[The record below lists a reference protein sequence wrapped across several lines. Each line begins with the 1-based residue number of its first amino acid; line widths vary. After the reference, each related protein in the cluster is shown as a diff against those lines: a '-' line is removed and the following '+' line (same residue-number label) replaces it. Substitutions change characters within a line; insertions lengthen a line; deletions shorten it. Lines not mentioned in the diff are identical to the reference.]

1 MSTDTVATTTAPRHL
16 ATSEARVT
24 AGGLLRGEWTKF
36 RSLSSSWW
44 TLGGGLAFMVLLGVV
59 FASSSTGPGGPG
71 DGGPG
76 GGGFSVDPASL
87 SLAGYN
93 IAQLAIAVLGVL
105 MVTGE
110 YASGTIRGTFSAVPR
125 RWPVVVAKAAVLAG
139 VLWVTTTI
147 ASFAAFS
154 AGQAAYGDGAA
165 SITDDG
171 VLRMVLGTGL
181 YLTAVGLFAMAIA
194 WLLRSTAAAVGT
206 VLGLVLVVPGLTGL
220 LPDSWGPDVARW
232 LPTEAGGSIMSLVT
246 DSTGFAPWTGY
257 AVLVGWVAVLLV
269 TATVLLKRRDV

>member
-1 MSTDTVATTTAPRHL
+1 MSTDTVATATAPRHL
-16 ATSEARVT
+16 AGPEARVT
-24 AGGLLRGEWTKF
+24 VGGLLRGEWIKF

-44 TLGGGLAFMVLLGVV
+44 TLGGGLAFMVFLGVV
-59 FASSSTGPGGPG
+59 FASSSTGPGE
-71 DGGPG
+71 GGPG
-76 GGGFSVDPASL
+76 GGDFSVDPASL

-110 YASGTIRGTFSAVPR
+110 YASGTVRGTFSAVPR
-125 RWPVVVAKAAVLAG
+125 RWPVVVAKAVVLAA

-147 ASFAAFS
+147 ASFAAFF

-171 VLRMVLGTGL
+171 VLRMVMGTGL
-181 YLTAVGLFAMAIA
+181 YLTAIGLLAMGIA

-269 TATVLLKRRDV
+269 GATVLLKRRDV